1 LGTIQLRKHAGRS
14 LTGQKKFQEAEPF
27 VVDGYNAMIQRK
39 ATIPARSSS
48 ALDDAGKRIVQL
60 YGGERLKG
68 SRMDEDARACDG
80 ERRSIKP

>member
-1 LGTIQLRKHAGRS
+1 MLGAS

-60 YGGERLKG
+60 YRSWGKAEKAAEWTKTLERLT
-68 SRMDEDARACDG
+68 ARGAP
-80 ERRSIKP
+80 IKP